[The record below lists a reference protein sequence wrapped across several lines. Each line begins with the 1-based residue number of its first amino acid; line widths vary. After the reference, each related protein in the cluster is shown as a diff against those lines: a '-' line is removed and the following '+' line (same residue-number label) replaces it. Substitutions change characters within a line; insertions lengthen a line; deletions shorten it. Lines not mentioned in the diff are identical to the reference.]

1 MQPQTVFP
9 TVSNSWEEQQRKRE
23 QASMLRVSQVQQEH
37 QYCLESRRNLTQSTS
52 LSGWMNPASSSPSGT
67 HSSGVF
73 AFPTVSASDPLIPR
87 PSEDA
92 PLGFASSNAPL
103 APSMSSQGSSSF
115 PELPQA
121 PQAPQAPQTPTSSP
135 FPSSQP
141 LTAPPQPPTND
152 EDLGDEEDEELNDA
166 VDSLQSSI
174 KETRTDD
181 PMVTTV
187 NQAIERFKKLQQ
199 DKKRLVRE
207 VGYEAEDSAK
217 KVLEYNEEL
226 EKLKHYIE
234 CYFQAIASSQSMG
247 SIIW

>member
-1 MQPQTVFP
+1 MV
-9 TVSNSWEEQQRKRE
+9 
-23 QASMLRVSQVQQEH
+23 
-37 QYCLESRRNLTQSTS
+37 
-52 LSGWMNPASSSPSGT
+52 
-67 HSSGVF
+67 
-73 AFPTVSASDPLIPR
+73 
-87 PSEDA
+87 
-92 PLGFASSNAPL
+92 
-103 APSMSSQGSSSF
+103 
-115 PELPQA
+115 
-121 PQAPQAPQTPTSSP
+121 
-135 FPSSQP
+135 
-141 LTAPPQPPTND
+141 
-152 EDLGDEEDEELNDA
+152 DEEDEELNDA

-187 NQAIERFKKLQQ
+187 NQAIERFKKLHQ